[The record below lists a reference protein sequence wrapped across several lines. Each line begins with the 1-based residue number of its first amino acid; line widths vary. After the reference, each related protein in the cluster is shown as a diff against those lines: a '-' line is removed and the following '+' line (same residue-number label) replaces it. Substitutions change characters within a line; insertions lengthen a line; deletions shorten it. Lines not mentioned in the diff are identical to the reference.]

1 MPFNDKGEFIR
12 SESRPTQR
20 STPSGSVDLQS
31 RVVPPGRARVTSS
44 ADRLLQQRSQDNA
57 SGPDPWEVV
66 GEVIGGLLGILI
78 VLVVLACAIWLVVT
92 FYRWGLIGL
101 AFWLIHSLRKLFR

>member
-1 MPFNDKGEFIR
+1 M
-12 SESRPTQR
+12 
-20 STPSGSVDLQS
+20 
-31 RVVPPGRARVTSS
+31 
-44 ADRLLQQRSQDNA
+44 
-57 SGPDPWEVV
+57 V

-92 FYRWGLIGL
+92 FYRWVLIGL